1 MMKERPILFS
11 APMVRALLDGTK
23 TQTRRAIKPEWWR
36 CLDPEDEDDRATAL
50 ERCPYGAPGDRLWVR
65 EAFAPYRMRGTGV
78 PSGIADAD
86 YACLK
91 DGTQVWRSPPAV
103 FPCLSEYAPGAF
115 DVVRWR
121 PSIHMPR
128 WASRITLEL
137 TEVRIQRLRGISEMD
152 AIAEGV
158 EDVSPDP
165 ERWSRWR
172 DYFPEREAPKGSFP
186 TARQSFLSLW
196 ESINGTKSV
205 AADPWVWAL
214 TFRRVQP

>member
-23 TQTRRAIKPEWWR
+23 TQTLRAIKPEWWR

-115 DVVRWR
+115 DGVRWR

-128 WASRITLEL
+128 WASRTTLEIVG
-137 TEVRIQRLRGISEMD
+137 VRVEQLHDISERD
-152 AIAEGV
+152 AIADRV
-158 EDVSPDP
+158 ERANDGIGWRSYDTQGDVLGAYMS
-165 ERWSRWR
+165 
-172 DYFPEREAPKGSFP
+172 
-186 TARQSFLSLW
+186 ARGAFFSLW
-196 ESINGTKSV
+196 RAIHGAASV
-205 AADPWVWAL
+205 SASANPWVWAL